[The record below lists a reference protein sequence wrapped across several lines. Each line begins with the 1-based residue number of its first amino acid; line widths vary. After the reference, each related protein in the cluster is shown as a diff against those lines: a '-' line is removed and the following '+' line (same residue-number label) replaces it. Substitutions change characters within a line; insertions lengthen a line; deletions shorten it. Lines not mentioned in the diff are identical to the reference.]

1 MPETI
6 NRNIRLGVE
15 GGPTV
20 EAELRQVGA
29 TGETAFKLIEAGAG
43 SAGRSLKTF
52 GDEAQRT
59 SGSSRYVFGNIGAQV
74 QDLAVQIGGGTS
86 ALRAFSQQGPQILSA
101 FGPWG
106 AVVGAGAAVVGAL
119 AGAVLGF
126 NKDVKETPDLLG
138 AMGTAMDK
146 TAAQAK
152 AYASMLEHANEVQK
166 AVLRDG
172 AKAERQLLGTE
183 AGGLAGSAAGN
194 DALRRRLVG
203 QALGQAGFSPEEI
216 ASGRSGRGLEAVST
230 AARQANASTNQ
241 AQTNLRRR
249 LTELATSGADNS
261 DQELQRLAQE
271 NGLFADPVTKPGI
284 DRLVEIARRS
294 QVLKALQDADVPRLN
309 EIATTG
315 PAAQGQADRK
325 GTSDAAATAR
335 RDATQAAADARRQQE
350 EIARKGAADDL
361 LIQRLGLKG
370 AVLDDPRQGFID
382 SARSRLSDVA
392 DPAKIAQVQKLAAAI
407 YDQAEAQKQ
416 AAAAQ
421 REMTQLERE
430 GDQVT
435 RKYGDGQAERDQELQ
450 RYRMLLQAGVIDL
463 KTFQRAQMDLAGG
476 ALGGVTGG
484 VLDITERYGDL
495 GKTIREDMSQG
506 FEAAT
511 DAAAKW
517 ATGTKV
523 SIGEVAASLAQAGIR
538 QSIQFGFAQL
548 LQLGATAATAYF
560 AAPSAGAATETAPA
574 SSALNGLL
582 GHAHT
587 GGVIGELSM
596 MKPVDLRAFANARR
610 YHMGG
615 WPGLGPD
622 EVPIIAQRGERV
634 LSRDQVAAGAGQAI
648 TIHQTFNVDA
658 RGATDPAA
666 VRAGVRAAS
675 ETAKAELADELR
687 RNPALRRKMR
697 VR

>member
-15 GGPTV
+15 NGQAV
-20 EAELRQVGA
+20 EAEFRQIGA
-29 TGETAFKLIEAGAG
+29 TGETSFKKIEVSAR
-43 SAGRSLKTF
+43 SAGGGLKTF
-52 GDEAQRT
+52 AEEAQR
-59 SGSSRYVFGNIGAQV
+59 SGGSSRYVFGNVGAQV
-74 QDLAVQIGGGTS
+74 QDFVVQVSGGTS
-86 ALRAFSQQGPQILSA
+86 ALRAFSQQGPQLLSA
-101 FGPWG
+101 FGPMG
-106 AVVGAGAAVVGAL
+106 AVIGAGVAVVAAL

-126 NKDVKETPDLLG
+126 NHDVKETPDLLKT
-138 AMGTAMDK
+138 MGQAMD
-146 TAAQAK
+146 TAAGQAK
-152 AYASMLEHANEVQK
+152 TYATMLEHATAVQK
-166 AVLRDG
+166 AFLQNAATIEQKD
-172 AKAERQLLGTE
+172 LGKE
-183 AGGLAGSAAGN
+183 AGSLAGTVSKGIR
-194 DALRRRLVG
+194 DTLVARTLPDLSG
-203 QALGQAGFSPEEI
+203 GLPEERSAKI
-216 ASGRSGRGLEAVST
+216 AETYRGANKRVAEITQQLVAAATGGDAEAV
-230 AARQANASTNQ
+230 
-241 AQTNLRRR
+241 
-249 LTELATSGADNS
+249 
-261 DQELQRLAQE
+261 QRLANE
-271 NGLFADPVTKPGI
+271 NGLANDDASLKAI
-284 DRLVEIARRS
+284 DRLVEIAHRV
-294 QVLKALQDADVPRLN
+294 QVLKAVKAADVASLN
-309 EIATTG
+309 QIATTG

-325 GTSDAAATAR
+325 TTSDTAAAAR
-335 RDATQAAADARRQQE
+335 RDAAQSAAEAKRQQE

-361 LIQRLGLKG
+361 LLQRLGNK
-370 AVLDDPRQGFID
+370 DFSFEDPRQAFIE

-392 DPAKIAQVQKLAAAI
+392 DPAKVAQVEKLAAAI

-416 AAAAQ
+416 AAAVQ

-450 RYRMLLQAGVIDL
+450 HYRMLLQAGVIDL
-463 KTFQRAQMDLAGG
+463 KTFSRAQMDLQGG

-484 VLDITERYGDL
+484 IYDITKQYGDL
-495 GKTIREDMSQG
+495 GKKIREDMSQG

-523 SIGEVAASLAQAGIR
+523 SINEVIASLAQAGIR

-596 MKPVDLRAFANARR
+596 MKPVDLRAFAGARR

-634 LSRDQVAAGAGQAI
+634 LSRDQVAAGMGQAI
-648 TIHQTFNVDA
+648 NVTMNLSVDA
-658 RGATDPAA
+658 RGAADPAA